1 MNNKEKV
8 KKDKLKVIR
17 KIERGGGKKGL
28 KKIGL
33 EKNWFIKIKC
43 TSDSKIMV
51 KCKKTILITAFK

>member
-1 MNNKEKV
+1 VNNKEKV

-33 EKNWFIKIKC
+33 EKKLVHKNK
-43 TSDSKIMV
+43 MY
-51 KCKKTILITAFK
+51 L